1 MKRSGGGSVINMS
14 SATGISGSN
23 NGTSSY
29 CASKGGIA
37 GLTKAAALEFRAA
50 NVRVNSVH
58 PGFIWRHGPT
68 LSGQENSASFRER
81 MKSRVPLQRI
91 GEPTDIANVIL
102 YLASDESRHVTG
114 GEFVVDG
121 GYLAA

>member
-50 NVRVNSVH
+50 NV
-58 PGFIWRHGPT
+58 
-68 LSGQENSASFRER
+68 
-81 MKSRVPLQRI
+81 
-91 GEPTDIANVIL
+91 IL